1 MVFGFSHSHSS
12 NKEKKESPVL
22 DSSSETDLETATV
35 KTDDVFGTISEDGP
49 NYRNVG
55 WLGTTV
61 LLIKSQIGVGVL
73 SVPSTLAVLGI
84 VPGIICLW
92 VISGII
98 CYSDYVVGQF
108 KRRHPQV
115 YGIDD
120 VGHLLFKGRLGRE
133 VIAVMYWLFMTCVA
147 ASGLLGISIGLNAIS
162 SHGTCTAVFVAVAT
176 VVTFFL
182 SCIQTLGK
190 ISWLGW
196 VGLVSIMSALL
207 TLTIA
212 VGVEDRPATAPQ
224 DGAWDKG
231 LVIWGQPTFTEAIT
245 AVSALVF
252 AFTGTP
258 AFFGIVSE
266 MRDQRKYTQ
275 SMLLSQSFVT
285 AVDTVVGVVVYY
297 YCGQFVA
304 SPALGSAGG
313 TLKKICYGLALPGLF
328 VTAMMFTHLPA
339 KFLFVRLLRGS
350 KHLTNNST
358 KHYAVWYS
366 CVIGCVLFSYI
377 IASAIPVFDGIA
389 SLVGA
394 LFGTVLCIQLMA
406 GMWLYDNWEK
416 RTTNKTILYKF
427 LLFWNIFMIALGSFL
442 MVAGTYGAVIDIR
455 DSYAAAEGAGAW
467 SCRDNS
473 S

>member
-1 MVFGFSHSHSS
+1 MRFNKAS
-12 NKEKKESPVL
+12 KEKTEAELSNSRN
-22 DSSSETDLETATV
+22 SSDTDIETV

-73 SVPSTLAVLGI
+73 SVPSVLSVLGI

-92 VISGII
+92 IISGII
-98 CYSDYVVGQF
+98 CYSDYVLGQF
-108 KRRHPQV
+108 KRRHPEV

-120 VGHLLFKGRLGRE
+120 VGYLLFRGKIGRD

-176 VVTFFL
+176 IVTFFL
-182 SCIQTLGK
+182 ACVQTLGK

-196 VGLVSIMSALL
+196 VGLVSIMSALI

-224 DGAWDKG
+224 APESWDKN
-231 LVIWGQPTFTEAIT
+231 LVIFGNPTFTEAIT

-266 MRDQRKYTQ
+266 MRDQRKYTR
-275 SMLLSQSFVT
+275 SMLLSQGFVT
-285 AVDTVVGVVVYY
+285 SVDTVVGIVVYY
-297 YCGQFVA
+297 MCGQYVA

-313 TLKKICYGLALPGLF
+313 TMKKICYGLALPGLF

-339 KFLFVRLLRGS
+339 KLLFVRLLRGS
-350 KHLTNNST
+350 KHLTKNSP

-366 CVIGCVLFSYI
+366 CVLGCVLFSYV

-416 RTTNKTILYKF
+416 RKSTTTLLYKF
-427 LLFWNIFMIALGSFL
+427 LLFWNCFVIVLGSFL
-442 MVAGTYGAVIDIR
+442 MIAGTYGAVIDIK
-455 DSYAAAEGAGAW
+455 DSYAANKGASAW

>member
-1 MVFGFSHSHSS
+1 MVFQFHKDKPTSS
-12 NKEKKESPVL
+12 PGDIKNKS
-22 DSSSETDLETATV
+22 DHDLETATIS
-35 KTDDVFGTISEDGP
+35 TDDVFGNINEDGP

-92 VISGII
+92 VISAII
-98 CYSDYVVGQF
+98 CWSDYVVGQF
-108 KRRHPQV
+108 KRNHPSV

-120 VGHLLFKGRLGRE
+120 VGYMLFKGRIGRE

-162 SHGTCTAVFVAVAT
+162 SHGTCTAVFVAVAAI
-176 VVTFFL
+176 VAFFM

-196 VGLVSIMSALL
+196 VGLISIMSALL

-212 VGVEDRPATAPQ
+212 VGVEERPATAPQ
-224 DGAWDKG
+224 EGDTWDKG
-231 LVIWGQPTFTEAIT
+231 LVIFGQPSFTEAIT

-275 SMLLSQSFVT
+275 SMLLSQGFVT

-313 TLKKICYGLALPGLF
+313 TLKKVCYGLALPGLF

-350 KHLTNNST
+350 KHLTSNSA
-358 KHYAVWYS
+358 KHYIVWYS
-366 CVIGCVLFSYI
+366 CVLGCVLFSYI

-406 GMWLYDNWEK
+406 GMWLYDNWH
-416 RTTNKTILYKF
+416 RDAAGRNTLWKF
-427 LLFWNIFMIALGSFL
+427 LICWNLFVIALGSFL
-442 MVAGTYGAVIDIR
+442 MVAGTYGAVIDIK
-455 DSYAAAEGAGAW
+455 DSYAANQGAGAW

>member
-1 MVFGFSHSHSS
+1 MVFTFH
-12 NKEKKESPVL
+12 KERP
-22 DSSSETDLETATV
+22 SSSPSDIKIKPDHDLETATIS
-35 KTDDVFGTISEDGP
+35 TDDVFGQISEDGP

-92 VISGII
+92 VISAII
-98 CYSDYVVGQF
+98 CWSDYVVGQF
-108 KRRHPQV
+108 KRNHPSI

-120 VGHLLFKGRLGRE
+120 VGYLLFRGKIGRD

-176 VVTFFL
+176 VVAFFM

-212 VGVEDRPATAPQ
+212 VGLEDRPATAPQ
-224 DGAWDKG
+224 GGDTWDKE
-231 LVIWGQPTFTEAIT
+231 LVIFGNPSFTEAIT

-275 SMLLSQSFVT
+275 SMLLSQGFVT

-350 KHLTNNST
+350 KHLTSNSP
-358 KHYAVWYS
+358 KHYIIWYS
-366 CVIGCVLFSYI
+366 CVAGCVLFSYI

-406 GMWLYDNWEK
+406 GMWLYDNWHRDPAGRNTLWK
-416 RTTNKTILYKF
+416 CLIC
-427 LLFWNIFMIALGSFL
+427 WNIFVIGLGSFL
-442 MVAGTYGAVIDIR
+442 MVAGTYGAVIDIK
-455 DSYAAAEGAGAW
+455 DSYAANQGAGAW

-473 S
+473 T